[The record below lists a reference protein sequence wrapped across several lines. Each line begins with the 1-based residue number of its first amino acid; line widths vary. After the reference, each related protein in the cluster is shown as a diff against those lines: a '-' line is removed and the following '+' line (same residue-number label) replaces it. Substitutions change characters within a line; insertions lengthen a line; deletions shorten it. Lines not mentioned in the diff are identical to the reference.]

1 MKYMI
6 FSQKDSHNV
15 KINILCYCLRL
26 NVLKLHLITRMLYKD
41 KGFFKVE
48 KHNDTFTFLSVDD
61 SMTNNIEF

>member
-41 KGFFKVE
+41 KDFIKVE